1 MRPFIYAAN
10 WKLNKSPKE
19 TKAFFR
25 DFMAA
30 AGESNAKKNIVF
42 FVPALSFQ
50 AACDATEAATT
61 ALGMSASMSAG
72 MSAGMLGANQVATR
86 TALGI
91 QNAYFETSGAFTGEN
106 SISVAKEMGATWV
119 LVGHSERRTIF
130 GETDGVVSK
139 KVEAGLAQ
147 GLKVMLCVGETLAER
162 EAGQTMKV
170 VERQTLAGLTSA
182 VRSKLSQA
190 PHEFAL
196 AYEPVWA
203 IGTGKVA
210 SPEQASEV
218 HQFLRGLLTQELGAN
233 VAEEISILYGGSVK
247 AENAKSL
254 GQMPGID
261 GFLVGGASLDP
272 RAFQAIISA

>member
-10 WKLNKSPKE
+10 WKLNKSPRE
-19 TKAFFR
+19 TKAFFQ

-30 AGESNAKKNIVF
+30 AGGANAKKSVVF

-50 AACDATEAATT
+50 AACEATEAAAA
-61 ALGMSASMSAG
+61 ALGMSTAPKVSAR
-72 MSAGMLGANQVATR
+72 SAP
-86 TALGI
+86 ALGI
-91 QNAYFETSGAFTGEN
+91 QNAYFETQGAFTGEN
-106 SISVAKEMGATWV
+106 SMSVAKEMGAAWV

-130 GETDGVVSK
+130 NETDANLAK
-139 KVEAGLAQ
+139 KVEAGFAQ
-147 GLKVMLCVGETLAER
+147 GLKVMLCIGETLNER

-170 VERQTLAGLTSA
+170 VETQTLAALTPT
-182 VRSKLSQA
+182 VRAKLAQA

-210 SPEQASEV
+210 TPEQASEV
-218 HQFLRGLLTQELGAN
+218 HQFLRALLTKELGAQT
-233 VAEEISILYGGSVK
+233 AEEISILYGGSVK
-247 AENAKSL
+247 AENAKAL

-272 RAFQAIISA
+272 KAFQAIISA

>member
-10 WKLNKSPKE
+10 WKLNKSPTE

-30 AGESNAKKNIVF
+30 AGETNANKSIVF

-50 AACDATEAATT
+50 AACEATEAAT
-61 ALGMSASMSAG
+61 
-72 MSAGMLGANQVATR
+72 

-91 QNAYFETSGAFTGEN
+91 QNAYFESSGAFTGEN
-106 SISVAKEMGATWV
+106 SASVAKEMGASWV

-130 GETDGVVSK
+130 GETDELISK
-139 KVEAGLAQ
+139 KVEAGFKQ
-147 GLKVMLCVGETLAER
+147 GLKVMLCIGETLAER

-170 VERQTLAGLTSA
+170 VERQTLAGLTAA
-182 VRSKLSQA
+182 VRTKLAQA
-190 PHEFAL
+190 PHDFAL

-210 SPEQASEV
+210 TPEQASEV
-218 HQFLRGLLTQELGAN
+218 HQFLRGLLTKELGAS

-247 AENAKSL
+247 AESAKAL

-272 RAFQAIISA
+272 KAFQAIISA